1 MKATK
6 FNSIVEARIN
16 KVRKIL
22 EHKAKDYGKN
32 DDRLYTFNEG
42 ARYSNCTPA
51 QALDGMMLKHVISYK
66 EILADINAGRIVD
79 KKRFEEKMGDL
90 INYYIIQEAVMLESG
105 LIK

>member
-1 MKATK
+1 MKAAK
-6 FNSIVEARIN
+6 FNQIVESRLK

-22 EHKAKDYGKN
+22 ENRAKDYGKN

-42 ARYSNCTPA
+42 ARYSNWTPA
-51 QALDGMMLKHVISYK
+51 QTLDGMLLKHVISYK
-66 EILADINAGRIVD
+66 EILADINAGRTVTR
-79 KKRFEEKMGDL
+79 KRFEEKMGDL